1 MNSFSTKIAAIAFD
15 MDGLMLN
22 TEDLYGE
29 VGEILMA
36 RRKKSYRQEVRE
48 KMIGLPAEH
57 AFGVLIEAEGLLDSW
72 EDLQKEADEI
82 FEELLPEKL
91 ALMPGLIELL
101 HAVEAKD
108 LPHCVATSSTR
119 SFATKAL
126 SQTGVLEKFDF
137 VLTAADVARGKPF
150 PDIYLEAARRME
162 VSVETMLV
170 LEDSPH
176 GTRAGVAAGAFV
188 VSVPNDHT
196 RNGNFH
202 GAQWISESLGDERLH
217 RLIQNQPS
225 IERTAR
231 ERFCE

>member
-1 MNSFSTKIAAIAFD
+1 MNSFSTQIAAIAFD

-29 VGEILMA
+29 VGEILMG
-36 RRKKSYRQEVRE
+36 RRKKSYRKDVRE
-48 KMIGLPAEH
+48 QMIGLPAQQ
-57 AFGVLIEAEGLLDSW
+57 AFGVLIEAEGLLDTW

-101 HAVEAKD
+101 NAVEAND
-108 LPHCVATSSTR
+108 LRCCVATSSTR

-126 SQTGVLEKFDF
+126 SHTGVLERFDF
-137 VLTAADVARGKPF
+137 ILTAGDVPRGKPY

-162 VSVETMLV
+162 VSAETMLV

-176 GTRAGVAAGAFV
+176 GTTAGVAAGAFV
-188 VSVPNDHT
+188 VSVPNAHT

-202 GAQWISESLGDERLH
+202 GARWISDSLCDERLH
-217 RLIQNQPS
+217 RLIQNRPS
-225 IERTAR
+225 IERTATR
-231 ERFCE
+231 RPHG